1 MVVVVGCG
9 VVCGCCCSVVV
20 VVVLGLDVVAT
31 DVTEEISEFAVVA
44 DGPKTQHF
52 LICKY
57 FSLYQIIK
65 KVDEMRDIR

>member
-1 MVVVVGCG
+1 MVVVVDCG
-9 VVCGCCCSVVV
+9 VVGGCCCSVV

-31 DVTEEISEFAVVA
+31 DITEEVSEFAVVA